1 MSQSSLRYS
10 SSSFDSLE
18 VPSTPGTNSFN
29 ESGQGYQGENI
40 SPSSSFASVSERVDA
55 SPAPSFTH
63 KRTLSSSAT
72 SGGPDQSKNVE
83 QSIPSNWGSQPATPQ
98 SSSRNENSF
107 KANLE
112 AAESTIEELRMEVTT
127 SQRQA
132 RKLTGD
138 VQQLSHK
145 LDTTVQLSKEQEME
159 LSALVSERDGLKQ
172 EVEQLK
178 MEKQAFQ
185 DQVIVENK
193 ARWVVLVISS
203 KYEIL
208 VR

>member
-29 ESGQGYQGENI
+29 ESGQGYQGENL

-63 KRTLSSSAT
+63 KRTLSSSGT
-72 SGGPDQSKNVE
+72 SVGHDQSKNVE

-98 SSSRNENSF
+98 SSF

-193 ARWVVLVISS
+193 ARWVVLVISL
-203 KYEIL
+203 KYGIL